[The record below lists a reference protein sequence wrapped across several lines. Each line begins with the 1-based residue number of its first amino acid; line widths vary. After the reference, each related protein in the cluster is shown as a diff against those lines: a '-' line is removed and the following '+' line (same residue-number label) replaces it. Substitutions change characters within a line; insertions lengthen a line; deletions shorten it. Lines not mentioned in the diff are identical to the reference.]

1 MTGKSGNSRDADVP
15 LEATDDILAED
26 VAAAE
31 AETKAEDKEAA
42 EAKAGKSKKNAEG
55 VTEKHKAKA
64 PKINFKWSNVD
75 PIIKVSFVVFMLACV
90 IVLGSTV
97 YDKTLADHT
106 SAAAEYGDKVIVD
119 YVGSYYVYYEEDGA
133 VIFDTTLKSVGDN
146 NADYVKSWE
155 YSKTSYSTISLT
167 IGNGKYLSMF
177 ENAIIGH
184 HTGDKITVKIP
195 AADAYGL
202 VSDSQKGTCSL
213 SAGEASIVKEYTSA
227 QFKEFFGK
235 DAPSAGTVNQK
246 MTSPYG
252 WDAFV
257 SVDTDGK
264 VVVNYSNVIAGD
276 TLYNVNKNLD
286 LKVTSVADGIISYE
300 YKFKDTK
307 ADGTD
312 KIELVKA
319 IVDDSFVYVYS
330 LGDDSFSYKT
340 TEEKIGMDLYFTI
353 TFVGFDTSTSS

>member
-133 VIFDTTLKSVGDN
+133 VIFDTTLKSVGGQQCRLRQELGVQQD
-146 NADYVKSWE
+146 E
-155 YSKTSYSTISLT
+155 L
-167 IGNGKYLSMF
+167 L
-177 ENAIIGH
+177 H
-184 HTGDKITVKIP
+184 HIAHDR
-195 AADAYGL
+195 
-202 VSDSQKGTCSL
+202 QR
-213 SAGEASIVKEYTSA
+213 
-227 QFKEFFGK
+227 Q
-235 DAPSAGTVNQK
+235 
-246 MTSPYG
+246 
-252 WDAFV
+252 V
-257 SVDTDGK
+257 SVHVRECD
-264 VVVNYSNVIAGD
+264 NRPSHRR
-276 TLYNVNKNLD
+276 
-286 LKVTSVADGIISYE
+286 
-300 YKFKDTK
+300 
-307 ADGTD
+307 
-312 KIELVKA
+312 
-319 IVDDSFVYVYS
+319 
-330 LGDDSFSYKT
+330 
-340 TEEKIGMDLYFTI
+340 
-353 TFVGFDTSTSS
+353 